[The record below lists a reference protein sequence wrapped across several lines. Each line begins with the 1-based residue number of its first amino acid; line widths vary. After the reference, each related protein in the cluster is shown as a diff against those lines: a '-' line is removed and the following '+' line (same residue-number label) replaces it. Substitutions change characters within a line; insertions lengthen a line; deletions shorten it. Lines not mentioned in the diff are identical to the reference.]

1 MSGFELVEMGKRKP
15 VSTLAAVGQAR
26 RLIDHKPDRPL
37 ISLYVDLDPERFATP
52 PARAAQIRSLID
64 QARREVEAQDGL
76 SHDDRIALRADV
88 ERIDQFLSSPE
99 APFKGARGLAV
110 FCSGQL
116 DLFEVMQLL
125 SSTEAR
131 VVVGPSPCV
140 EPLVAALQARRWM
153 VALVSRRDGRVLEGP
168 ADGLQEEARLDEF
181 VRGQHEQGGW
191 SQANYERSIEKDTDD
206 HLRRVADAV
215 NHRWRTEPF
224 HRLAV
229 GGPTEIVPRFE
240 AFLAG
245 DVRPHLIPER
255 VAVDLS
261 SATGEQ
267 IRAAVATLVVQ
278 DEKRSE
284 RDALDRLE
292 AAIGSGGR
300 GAGGAYDTLAA
311 LNERRV
317 QTLLL
322 EPALDRPGARCPTCG
337 LLMLEPGEP
346 CPVDGSETEAI
357 EHVREAAVEAALAQG
372 AEVLVVRHHPD
383 LGPLQGIGAILRF

>member
-1 MSGFELVEMGKRKP
+1 M
-15 VSTLAAVGQAR
+15 
-26 RLIDHKPDRPL
+26 IDHKPDGPL

-64 QARREVEAQDGL
+64 QARRQVEAQDGL
-76 SHDDRIALRADV
+76 AHDERIALRADI
-88 ERIDQFLSSPE
+88 ERIDEFLTSPE
-99 APFKGARGLAV
+99 APFRGARALAV
-110 FCSGQL
+110 FCSSRL

-125 SSTEAR
+125 RPTGAR
-131 VVVGPSPCV
+131 VVVGPSPCI
-140 EPLVAALQARRWM
+140 EPLVAALQVRRWM

-168 ADGLQEEARLDEF
+168 ADGLHEETRVDEF

-206 HLRRVADAV
+206 HLRRVAEAV
-215 NHRWRTEPF
+215 NQRWRTDRF

-240 AFLAG
+240 AYLAG

-261 SATGEQ
+261 SATEEQ
-267 IRAAVATLVVQ
+267 IRAAVGKLVTE
-278 DEKRSE
+278 DEKRTE

-292 AAIGSGGR
+292 AGIGSRGR
-300 GAGGAYDTLAA
+300 GAGGVYDTLVA

-322 EPALDRPGARCPTCG
+322 EPALDRRGARCPTCG
-337 LLMLEPGEP
+337 LLMLEPGDP
-346 CPVDGSETEAI
+346 CPADGSATEEI
-357 EHVREAAVEAALAQG
+357 EHLREAAVEAALAQG
-372 AEVLVVRHHPD
+372 AEVMVVQHYPD

>member
-1 MSGFELVEMGKRKP
+1 MGMRRP

-26 RLIDHKPDRPL
+26 RLIDYKPDHPL

-64 QARREVEAQDGL
+64 QARRDVEAQDGL
-76 SHDDRIALRADV
+76 GHDDRIALRADID
-88 ERIDQFLSSPE
+88 RIDAFLTSPE

-110 FCSGQL
+110 FCSRRV
-116 DLFEVMQLL
+116 DLFEVVQLL
-125 SSTEAR
+125 RPTDAR
-131 VVVGPSPCV
+131 VVVGPSPCI
-140 EPLVAALQARRWM
+140 EPLVAALQVRRWM

-168 ADGLQEEARLDEF
+168 ADGLHEETRLDEF

-215 NHRWRTEPF
+215 NHRWRTDRF

-240 AFLAG
+240 AYLAA
-245 DVRPHLIPER
+245 DVRPHLIPDR

-261 SATGEQ
+261 SATEEQ
-267 IRAAVATLVVQ
+267 IRGAVAKLVAE

-300 GAGGAYDTLAA
+300 GAGGPYDTLVA

-322 EPALDRPGARCPTCG
+322 EPALDRRGARCPRCG
-337 LLMLEPGEP
+337 LLMLDPSDP
-346 CPVDGSETEAI
+346 CPADGSETDEI
-357 EHVREAAVEAALAQG
+357 EDLREAAVEAALGQG
-372 AEVLVVRHHPD
+372 AEVMVVRNYPD
-383 LGPLQGIGAILRF
+383 LGPLQGIGALLRF